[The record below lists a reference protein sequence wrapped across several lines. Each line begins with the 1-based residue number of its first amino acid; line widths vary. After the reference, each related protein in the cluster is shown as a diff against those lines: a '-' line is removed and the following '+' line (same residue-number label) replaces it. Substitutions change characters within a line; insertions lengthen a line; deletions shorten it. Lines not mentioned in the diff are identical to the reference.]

1 MVGEGAM
8 DRWIALEM
16 GKLQR
21 AFVGS
26 PRFLHELMLEEA
38 PSARTKG
45 GEEHRFDKA
54 VLRRL
59 HDALGPLD
67 QRRLRLPAT
76 FYVDKELEADAYLT
90 DPTAAALLRAL
101 GEAPDVEMRE
111 GRLWMGHA
119 RARAIAQQYPTAFQ
133 FVYH

>member
-1 MVGEGAM
+1 M

-16 GKLQR
+16 GRLQK
-21 AFVGS
+21 AFVAS
-26 PRFLHELMLEEA
+26 PRFVHELLLEESPA
-38 PSARTKG
+38 ASTKG
-45 GEEHRFDKA
+45 GEPHRFDKA

-76 FYVDKELEADAYLT
+76 FYVDKDLETDAYVT
-90 DPTAAALLRAL
+90 DPTIVNLLRAL
-101 GEAPDVEMRE
+101 GEVPEAEMRD
-111 GRLWMGHA
+111 GKLWVGHA
-119 RARAIAQQYPTAFQ
+119 RARAISSRHPTAFQ

>member
-1 MVGEGAM
+1 MAGEGTM

-16 GKLQR
+16 GRLQQ
-21 AFVGS
+21 AFVAA
-26 PRFLHELMLEEA
+26 PRLVHELLQEDA
-38 PSARTKG
+38 PGAPTKS
-45 GEEHRFDKA
+45 GETHRFDRA

-76 FYVDKELEADAYLT
+76 FYVDKDVEADAYVT
-90 DPTAAALLRAL
+90 DPTVVGLLRAL
-101 GEAPDVEMRE
+101 GDVPEATLRD
-111 GRLWMGHA
+111 GKLWVGHA
-119 RARAIAQQYPTAFQ
+119 RARAIAQRHPTAFQ

>member
-1 MVGEGAM
+1 MVGDAM

-16 GKLQR
+16 GRLQK

-26 PRFLHELMLEEA
+26 PRFVHELLLEAEPA
-38 PSARTKG
+38 ARTKG
-45 GEEHRFDKA
+45 GEPHRFDPH

-76 FYVDKELEADAYLT
+76 FYVDKDLPADAYVT
-90 DPTAAALLRAL
+90 DPVVVGLLRAL
-101 GEAPDVEMRE
+101 GEVPPTEMRE
-111 GRLWMGHA
+111 GRLWVGLS
-119 RARAIAQQYPTAFQ
+119 RARAIADRFPTAFQ
-133 FVYH
+133 FVYL